1 MIRIIDNVL
10 NDSLLISIKKR
21 IEAPESMPWYF
32 IENSASH
39 GSSNILN
46 YSFYHLVLDKENYNN
61 EIALAHCYYNLA
73 DIYKHKKES
82 ELAIKLLKNILII
95 YD

>member
-1 MIRIIDNVL
+1 MLKIIDNVL
-10 NDSLLISIKKR
+10 NDSLLITIKKR

-32 IENSASH
+32 IENSATH

-61 EIALAHCYYNLA
+61 EILSPSIFDMTNTIAL
-73 DIYKHKKES
+73 ISKRF
-82 ELAIKLLKNILII
+82 I
-95 YD
+95 